1 MTVLTPIRICHVI
14 TDLSTGGA
22 QAMLARLV
30 AALDGER
37 FTSSVVALG
46 TLEPMGERLRQLGAA
61 PVSLGMRPGQP
72 DPRAVARL
80 ARLFS
85 SLQPDVVQTWL
96 YHADLVGGLAAQ
108 LAGRPPVVWN
118 IRHSNLDPAA
128 NSAST
133 LLAAHACARLSRRLP
148 HTILCNSQAAAA
160 LHAGIGYAEDKLVV
174 IPNGFDAGRWR
185 PDAAARAAVRRELGV
200 DDATPLVGL
209 VARFHPQKD
218 HRTFALA
225 AGRLAARRP
234 DVRFVLI
241 GEGATWQNATLVG
254 WLREA
259 GAAEA
264 ALLLGRR
271 DDMPA
276 LTAALDVAVSSSLGE
291 SFANTLGEAMA
302 CGVPCVATNV
312 GDSAALVGQTGVV
325 TPPGDPAAL
334 ARGMEMLLA
343 LGPAGRAVL
352 GAAARRRMV
361 DEYSI
366 ERVAARYAELYSRLA
381 APA

>member
-1 MTVLTPIRICHVI
+1 
-14 TDLSTGGA
+14 
-22 QAMLARLV
+22 MLARLA

-37 FTSSVVALG
+37 FASSVVALG
-46 TLEPMGERLRQLGAA
+46 TLEPLGERLRQLGAA
-61 PVSLGMRPGQP
+61 PLSVGMRPGRP
-72 DPRAVARL
+72 DPRGVARL
-80 ARLFS
+80 ARYIS
-85 SLQPDVVQTWL
+85 SLRPHVVQTWL

-118 IRHSNLDPAA
+118 VRHSNLDPAA
-128 NSAST
+128 NSTST
-133 LLAAHACARLSRRLP
+133 LLAARACARLSRWLP
-148 HTILCNSQAAAA
+148 HTILCNSQAAAD
-160 LHAGIGYAEDKLVV
+160 LHAGIGYAADKLRV
-174 IPNGFDAGRWR
+174 IPNGFDVERWR
-185 PDAAARAAVRRELGV
+185 PDAAARAAVRQGLGV
-200 DDATPLVGL
+200 DDSTPLVGL
-209 VARFHPQKD
+209 AARFHPQKD

-234 DVRFVLI
+234 DVRFVLVGDGI
-241 GEGATWQNATLVG
+241 TWENAELVR

-271 DDMPA
+271 EEMPA

-302 CGVPCVATNV
+302 CGVPCVATDV
-312 GDSAALVGQTGVV
+312 GDSAALVGDTGIIA
-325 TPPGDPAAL
+325 PPGDPAAL
-334 ARGMEMLLA
+334 AAAMETLVA

-352 GAAARRRMV
+352 GGRARRRIV

-366 ERVAARYAELYSRLA
+366 GRVASRYAELYSRLA
-381 APA
+381 LLRV